1 MKHNKIFSS
10 EVVHKGKTLDRVLE
24 GSGGGDSDIVT
35 IEFDVILG
43 DGAVQ
48 SKDSLTTKDFSASTE
63 TMAKMIKAVY
73 DCKLIKLVVDTTSMT
88 GGGELGPVNTKAV
101 NLISTSFMD
110 IGNQTTPI
118 CNLYWTGTMGVS
130 QSNQMFLQYNG
141 SFRGRQQ
148 EAFELAGLT
157 IEDFYRKFFPDNPF
171 FPAE

>member
-24 GSGGGDSDIVT
+24 DSGGGDSDIVT

-48 SKDSLTTKDFSASTE
+48 SRDSLTNKDFSASTE

-73 DCKLIKLVVDTTSMT
+73 DCKLIKLVVDTTSMPR
-88 GGGELGPVNTKAV
+88 GGELGPVNTKAV

-110 IGNQTTPI
+110 VGDPTTPV
-118 CNLYWTGTMGVS
+118 CSLYWTGAIGLN
-130 QSNQMFLQYNG
+130 QSNQMILSYDG

-157 IEDFYRKFFPDNPF
+157 IEDFYRKFFPDNPY

>member
-10 EVVHKGKTLDRVLE
+10 EVVHKGKSLDRVLE
-24 GSGGGDSDIVT
+24 SNGSGDGDIVT

-48 SKDSLTTKDFSASTE
+48 SKDSLTYKDFSASTE
-63 TMAKMIKAVY
+63 TMAKMIKATY
-73 DCKLIKLVVDTTSMT
+73 DCKLIKLVVDTTSMPE
-88 GGGELGPVNTKAV
+88 GCELGPVNTKAV

-110 IGNQTTPI
+110 LDNPTSPI
-118 CNLYWTGTMGVS
+118 CSLYWSGPMGVGM
-130 QSNQMFLQYNG
+130 SNQMYLSYNG

-157 IEDFYRKFFPDNPF
+157 IEDFYRKFFPDNPY

>member
-35 IEFDVILG
+35 IEFDVIPG

-48 SKDSLTTKDFSASTE
+48 SKDSLTNKNFSASTE

-73 DCKLIKLVVDTTSMT
+73 DCKLIKLVVDTTSMP
-88 GGGELGPVNTKAV
+88 GGTDLGPVNTKAV
-101 NLISTSFMD
+101 NLISTCFMD
-110 IGNQTTPI
+110 IGNQTTPTF
-118 CNLYWTGTMGVS
+118 NLFWTGVMGATLLI
-130 QSNQMFLQYNG
+130 QMCLSYYG

-157 IEDFYRKFFPDNPF
+157 IEDFYRKFLPDNPF